1 MAAIGNWICSEKF
14 EYTEAARRISE
25 KHKTEEAKMTFVKT
39 VDKENRCVKYRH
51 VKTGYKPKEG
61 ETLHYGRI

>member
-25 KHKTEEAKMTFVKT
+25 KHKTEEAKMTFVKLLI
-39 VDKENRCVKYRH
+39 K
-51 VKTGYKPKEG
+51 KTGALNIG
-61 ETLHYGRI
+61 M